1 MTFIIHTTIIF
12 SISLNITQSHNIH
25 KVIIM
30 YITIQSFDKF
40 HGPKPLVLN
49 GIVKLVKEPTNKYD
63 AEAIACEMRHFGKIG
78 YVSNSVHTV
87 VLGTMSSGRL
97 LDKISDEYVAKIK
110 FIHNNI
116 CIAKVL
122 STEEFTEEVKN
133 PESDIHYLFDDL
145 TKLNLEE
152 KP

>member
-1 MTFIIHTTIIF
+1 
-12 SISLNITQSHNIH
+12 
-25 KVIIM
+25 M

-49 GIVKLVKEPTNKYD
+49 RLVKLVKEPNNKYD

-78 YVSNSVHTV
+78 YLSNSVNTV

-97 LDKISDEYVAKIK
+97 YDKISDEYIAKIK
-110 FIHNNI
+110 FIHGSI

-145 TKLNLEE
+145 TKLHVEE
-152 KP
+152 KQ